1 MKNHKDII
9 ITILIFLNLFLLT
22 SMGINYFDPT
32 PKAYGQVIE
41 NDYILTPGN
50 LILGKQFIW
59 VIDLKTHQVTNCMYN
74 YETNNIDWG
83 QVMPLSTLP

>member
-1 MKNHKDII
+1 MKITKDNI
-9 ITILIFLNLFLLT
+9 ILILVSLNLFILT
-22 SMGINYFDPT
+22 SIAFHYFDPT

-50 LILGKQFIW
+50 HILGKQFIW

-74 YETNNIDWG
+74 YETKSIDWG
-83 QVMPLSTLP
+83 QVSAINNMP